1 MHSSI
6 HNRLA
11 FAENCCPS
19 RYDEGQ
25 RLLFREG
32 ELVALAPK
40 ALETLH
46 VLLER
51 RGRAVDKNELMKL
64 VWPDTAELNT
74 QGGCQRLRR
83 TPLPP
88 FCHVT
93 VGPRCAIY

>member
-1 MHSSI
+1 MPDQPEVCVYQ
-6 HNRLA
+6 
-11 FAENCCPS
+11 FGPS

-51 RGRAVDKNELMKL
+51 RGRAKE
-64 VWPDTAELNT
+64 
-74 QGGCQRLRR
+74 
-83 TPLPP
+83 
-88 FCHVT
+88 
-93 VGPRCAIY
+93 